1 MTALPILSQQAVKK
15 SLTFTPSGG
24 EAPLTSYFWD
34 GHVTMHA
41 CACRQVL
48 NMRGENEWSQHVA
61 ETAAETGL
69 SGANGL
75 FEVAAKSYR
84 LRRSQSSMDDG
95 DSGSDD
101 EFSSGS
107 NSNSNG
113 RGRGGTQLIRT
124 RSILSRISAGDRSSD
139 SGSDEDAGPGTQ
151 VIRGRS
157 VRRRN
162 GASRATAAQGS
173 DSSRSVDEGGEGS
186 AGGRRMGRVPVKK
199 LKESAPTAEGRLR
212 DEVDSW

>member
-1 MTALPILSQQAVKK
+1 MTALPTLSQQAVTK
-15 SLTFTPSGG
+15 SLTFTPSGR
-24 EAPLTSYFWD
+24 EAPLTMYFWD

-162 GASRATAAQGS
+162 GASRAVAAQGS

-186 AGGRRMGRVPVKK
+186 AGGRGMGRVPAKK